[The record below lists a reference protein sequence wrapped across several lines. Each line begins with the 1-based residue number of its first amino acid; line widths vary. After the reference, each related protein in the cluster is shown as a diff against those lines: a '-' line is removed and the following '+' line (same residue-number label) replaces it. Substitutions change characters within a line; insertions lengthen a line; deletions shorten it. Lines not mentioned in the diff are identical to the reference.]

1 MLEISMILAIGG
13 AVSMVI
19 GTLMWNIRRSR
30 CTKCNSP
37 CLSIERENMTDDEMK
52 NDPLPMKFPTAL

>member
-1 MLEISMILAIGG
+1 MIEIPVILALGG
-13 AVSMVI
+13 AISMVI

-37 CLSIERENMTDDEMK
+37 CLTIERENMTNDEMM
-52 NDPLPMKFPTAL
+52 NDKMEMKFPSAL